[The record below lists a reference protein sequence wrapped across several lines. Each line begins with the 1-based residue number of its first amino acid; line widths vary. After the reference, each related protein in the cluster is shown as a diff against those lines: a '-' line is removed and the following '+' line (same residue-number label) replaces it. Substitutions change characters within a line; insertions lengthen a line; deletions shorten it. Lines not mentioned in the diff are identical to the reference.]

1 MNKNKTIF
9 PCCLG
14 VLTSIVSISTATI
27 LGISER
33 VLAKTPSQIAQVAIP
48 VTVQINS
55 LKGGGSGVI
64 VEKENKDG
72 QQLYTVLTAN
82 HVVKDVNLTYEVRTH
97 TGQVYTASSVKHFQ
111 QADSDPDLA
120 LVTFSSTD
128 EYPVARLG
136 DSTQEQLGDKISIFG
151 YPYIDEQLK
160 AEDRPFVYAPGVLN
174 SLNRKGPNGY
184 NWLYDAVTQKGMS
197 GGPVFNNEGQIVAVH
212 GRGERFEEKAAFNA
226 GIPINTL
233 IALDPSFQSN
243 LIATSKTSPNES
255 GTNPVPAP
263 PADSADETID
273 RYAGASQFYCDIS
286 GDVPKTMA
294 RNVVSNATQVL
305 IRWEADPNF
314 QWGVDRQTRC
324 QTVSG
329 RFQKA
334 YYDNTLDFLVVGQVK
349 NYPVVCGVADE
360 GNSCS
365 SENILIT
372 FQPGTNAQEW
382 LEKFLAGQEMAV
394 RSVGG
399 ATSMRALL
407 SNLRDPL
414 E

>member
-1 MNKNKTIF
+1 M
-9 PCCLG
+9 
-14 VLTSIVSISTATI
+14 SIISIITATI
-27 LGISER
+27 LGIGEK

-55 LKGGGSGVI
+55 LNGGGSGVI
-64 VEKENKDG
+64 VEKENKEG
-72 QQLYTVLTAN
+72 TQVYTVLTAN
-82 HVVKDVNLTYEVRTH
+82 HVVKDVNLAYEVRTH
-97 TGQVYTASSVKHFQ
+97 TGQVYTVSSVKQFQ
-111 QADSDPDLA
+111 KTEGDPDLA
-120 LVTFSSTD
+120 LVTFSSTE
-128 EYPVARLG
+128 EYPVASLG
-136 DSTQEQLGDKISIFG
+136 DSTQEQLGNNISIFG
-151 YPYIDEQLK
+151 YPYIDEKLK
-160 AEDRPFVYAPGVLN
+160 AQDRPFVYAPGVLN
-174 SLNRKGPNGY
+174 SLNRKGTNGY

-212 GRGERFEEKAAFNA
+212 GRGERFEEKEAFNA

-233 IALDPSFQSN
+233 IALDPSFKSQ
-243 LIATSKTSPNES
+243 LITASKISPNES
-255 GTNPVPAP
+255 GTNPAPAP
-263 PADSADETID
+263 PANSTDETID
-273 RYAGASQFYCDIS
+273 RYAGASQFYCDLS
-286 GDVPKTMA
+286 GDVPTTMA
-294 RNVVSNATQVL
+294 RNVVSSTTQVL
-305 IRWEADPNF
+305 IRWEEDPNF
-314 QWGVDRQTRC
+314 QWGVDRKTRC

-334 YYDNTLDFLVVGQVK
+334 YYDNTLDFLVIGQVK

-360 GNSCS
+360 GDSCN

-394 RSVGG
+394 RSMGG
-399 ATSMRALL
+399 PTSMRALL